1 MKKHATL
8 TMQFNWYS
16 TSQTSWECMQRGR
29 PASSLDT
36 DNLIIKAT
44 SILRAWC
51 LLRLFS
57 PRSSIPDTKGKK
69 DDGSHD
75 CFAVLRWMHFST
87 NITVHSKKQSLW
99 CSGIVVC
106 IISSSLPVLA
116 NYPGCISLQFKIYQ
130 CTFDRFVVPVVVL
143 GLCCLTNVDLCNCV

>member
-57 PRSSIPDTKGKK
+57 PRSSIPNTKGKK

-99 CSGIVVC
+99 CSGNCGVYYQQQFASACQLPRLHLSAIQN
-106 IISSSLPVLA
+106 LPVHFRPVCCA
-116 NYPGCISLQFKIYQ
+116 RGCSWSLLSNE
-130 CTFDRFVVPVVVL
+130 CRPL
-143 GLCCLTNVDLCNCV
+143 